1 MRGRER
7 REGIIEVEGKEVGVE
22 QRERRS
28 NEW

>member
-28 NEW
+28 NE